1 MEIAQVVAIGL
12 VAVAL
17 LAVLR
22 PQRPEMAVLLSTAAG
37 AILLLLVLS
46 RVGAVLDL
54 LRQMALKANVNF
66 EYLNVV
72 LKIIGVAWLAELGAQ
87 VARDAGEG
95 AVAAKVELAGK
106 VIILALAVPI
116 FTAIMELVLKMLA

>member
-17 LAVLR
+17 LSVLR

-37 AILLLLVLS
+37 AVILLMVLG
-46 RVGAVLDL
+46 RVGTVLEL

-116 FTAIMELVLKMLA
+116 FTAVMELVLKMLA

>member
-1 MEIAQVVAIGL
+1 MEVVQVVGLAL
-12 VAVAL
+12 VAVTL
-17 LAVLR
+17 LAVIR
-22 PQRPEMAVLLSTAAG
+22 PQRPELAVLLSLAAG
-37 AILLLLVLS
+37 AALLALVLA

-54 LRQMALKANVNF
+54 LRQVALKANVNF
-66 EYLNVV
+66 QYLTLV
-72 LKIIGVAWLAELGAQ
+72 LKIIGVAYLAELGAQ

-116 FTAIMELVLKMLA
+116 FAAVMELMLKMLS